1 MLCDTEV
8 TPQIEENVIQ
18 TFKVLHSKGVCHGDV
33 RAANVLV
40 QKDESVMLIDFERSV
55 LNADKMMFLEEEDE
69 IRLMLQFAKSKAYD
83 LYWRDNGN

>member
-18 TFKVLHSKGVCHGDV
+18 AFKVLHSKGVCHGDV

-40 QKDESVMLIDFERSV
+40 RKNGSVVIVDFERSV
-55 LNADKMMFLEEEDE
+55 LNANKLMLIEEEDE
-69 IRLMLQFAKSKAYD
+69 IRSMLQFAKSKA
-83 LYWRDNGN
+83 

>member
-18 TFKVLHSKGVCHGDV
+18 AFKVLHSKGVCHGDV

-40 QKDESVMLIDFERSV
+40 RKNGSVVIVDFERSV
-55 LNADKMMFLEEEDE
+55 LNADKLMLFEEEDE
-69 IRLMLQFAKSKAYD
+69 IRSMLQFAKSKA
-83 LYWRDNGN
+83 